1 VGRASANR
9 DPQAL
14 LLHLPPRH
22 GSRAGQPSVIQAP
35 ARHDDEHY
43 AYRPEADDEGK
54 GARYC
59 ASREDLAE
67 GDNKRIDRGVYQ
79 YRQKYAGSCVVK
91 HPRYYYCERSGGD
104 DEQCYAEDA
113 AAARRGGP
121 RRDQKLGQMP
131 QGPQHAQD
139 NRREKR
145 PVQRLHASKREA
157 APAYFLE
164 QRSSQD
170 HHEDVGGE
178 IAKQEETQR
187 ALEADTF
194 RKILTLRQN
203 HTYVITPTNLLLDPL
218 HRG

>member
-1 VGRASANR
+1 LKCTST
-9 DPQAL
+9 
-14 LLHLPPRH
+14 
-22 GSRAGQPSVIQAP
+22 QAP

-59 ASREDLAE
+59 ASGEDLAE
-67 GDNKRIDRGVYQ
+67 GDSERVDRGVHQ
-79 YRQKYAGSCVVK
+79 YRQKHAGSCVVK
-91 HPRYYYCERSGGD
+91 HPRYYYRERDGGD

-121 RRDQKLGQMP
+121 RRDQKLGQVS

-157 APAYFLE
+157 APAYFLG

-178 IAKQEETQR
+178 IAKQVGPPR
-187 ALEADTF
+187 APRFGRSPE
-194 RKILTLRQN
+194 
-203 HTYVITPTNLLLDPL
+203 
-218 HRG
+218 